1 MNHTILNN
9 LHIDLGARMGE
20 FGGWNMPI
28 QYEGIIK
35 EHHHTRT
42 SCSIFDICHMGEIE
56 IVGENA
62 ERDLNNLLTANISSM
77 SINQVKYSFLLNENG
92 GVIDDLT
99 IYKIDHNRFLLVVN
113 AATTNNDYQ
122 WILKNLSNTTIANNL
137 SDEFGKI
144 DIQGPKSR
152 DILQNI
158 LNEPI
163 DDIKYFNFKKINN
176 FIVSRTGYT
185 GELGYELYIPTNSTE
200 KWWNMLL
207 NNPLCKPA
215 GLGARDTLRLEMGYP
230 LYGHELTLKS
240 SPVSFSRN
248 SFIDT
253 SKNFIGKNHV
263 LNELDNPSKKI
274 IGLKFE
280 SKRAAREGESVFVAA
295 QDMNPHKIGVVTS
308 GSISPSLNKAIAIAN
323 VDYDEYKEGDILSV
337 EIRNNIYSAEVCSF
351 PFYKNGSVRGD

>member
-1 MNHTILNN
+1 MNHTILNH

-56 IVGENA
+56 IVGDNA
-62 ERDLNNLLTANISSM
+62 EKDLNNLLTANIPSM

-99 IYKIDHNRFLLVVN
+99 IYKIDQSRFLLVVN
-113 AATTNNDYQ
+113 AATTNDDYQ
-122 WILKNLSNTTIANNL
+122 WISKNLSSTTKANNL
-137 SDEFGKI
+137 SNEFGKI
-144 DIQGPKSR
+144 DIQGPKSKHV
-152 DILQNI
+152 LQNI
-158 LNEPI
+158 LNESV

-185 GELGYELYIPTNSTE
+185 GELGYEIYIPTDNTE
-200 KWWNMLL
+200 KWWKMLL
-207 NNPLCKPA
+207 DNPLCKPA

-230 LYGHELTLKS
+230 LYGHELTLDS
-240 SPVSFSRN
+240 SPVSFSGS
-248 SFIDT
+248 SFIDLN
-253 SKNFIGKNHV
+253 KNFIGKDHV

-274 IGLKFE
+274 IGLKFK
-280 SKRAAREGESVFVAA
+280 SKRAAREGDSVFIKT
-295 QDMNPHKIGVVTS
+295 DNNNSIRIGKITS
-308 GSISPSLNKAIAIAN
+308 GSISPSLDQAIAVAN
-323 VDYDEYKEGDILSV
+323 VNYDKYKLGDKLLV
-337 EIRNNIYSAEVCSF
+337 EIRNIMHPAEVCSF
-351 PFYKNGSVRGD
+351 PFYKNGTVRGN